1 MNLRQFELKGTGIPS
16 LFIAGW
22 MKCISP
28 AIFVSVMLM
37 IVTAGSCQT
46 ENERIR
52 EAVRHQVGLY
62 PGLSL
67 IDLYKAFFQAEF
79 GAGHML
85 SDTAA
90 AGRYLD
96 YELTLPDESEVLYE
110 PIGADAPY
118 YRVHLVCVQKA
129 FLTRNQLFDAFVSG
143 VCEVS
148 DEQIERWCSSWVGI
162 VSVIDEMNLDLENYS
177 TDKERIDSLLNEG
190 QYAVHHSRSFNEKYN
205 PHYRIVRG
213 DIFTKEL
220 LPYLKEK

>member
-1 MNLRQFELKGTGIPS
+1 MNQCQFGLKGTGRPS
-16 LFIAGW
+16 LFIAKV
-22 MKCISP
+22 MKYILTAMS
-28 AIFVSVMLM
+28 VSLVL
-37 IVTAGSCQT
+37 TLASSCQT

-79 GAGHML
+79 GAGHMV

-110 PIGADAPY
+110 PIGAEASY
-118 YRVHLVCVQKA
+118 FRVHLVCVQKA
-129 FLTRNQLFDAFVSG
+129 FLTRNQLFDAFVRG
-143 VCEVS
+143 VSEVT
-148 DEQIERWCSSWVGI
+148 DEQISRWRSSWAGI
-162 VSVIDEMNLDLENYS
+162 ESVIDEMNLELGNYS
-177 TDKERIDSLLNEG
+177 ADKERIDSLLNEG
-190 QYAVHHSRSFNEKYN
+190 QYAVHHSKSFNEKYN

-220 LPYLKEK
+220 LPYLREK